1 MPKSKDNNFN
11 LVLIVIGL
19 IIVAWLF
26 YTGLIWYI
34 LGVGVVLAVAY
45 AAIKIHNSSQDKTK
59 EVFVRPKKSPQSA
72 QTTIIKEKE
81 IIKERVMVP
90 CEYCR
95 GLMPQT
101 VNVCPVCG
109 ARRKG

>member
-1 MPKSKDNNFN
+1 MPKSRDNNSN

-19 IIVAWLF
+19 IVVAWLF

-34 LGVGVVLAVAY
+34 LGVGVILAVAY
-45 AAIKIHNSSQDKTK
+45 AATE
-59 EVFVRPKKSPQSA
+59 EVFVRPKKSPQSS

-101 VNVCPVCG
+101 MNVCPVCG